1 MPPEEKKK
9 IQALIPVSLW
19 IQVESIGFKSQNEAV
34 NFAFGKLIEIQDN
47 NQNESKENQ
56 IDSKNNQLESSMI
69 NELRARL
76 EEKENLLTELYNHN
90 ETLKKEIDKAERDKE
105 DLKVTYANYFS
116 QIQTL
121 INQKAIEAPGNK
133 KTWWK
138 FW

>member
-1 MPPEEKKK
+1 
-9 IQALIPVSLW
+9 
-19 IQVESIGFKSQNEAV
+19 
-34 NFAFGKLIEIQDN
+34 
-47 NQNESKENQ
+47 
-56 IDSKNNQLESSMI
+56 MI

-76 EEKENLLTELYNHN
+76 KEKENLLTELYNHN